1 MDGELLDTTIVEEL
15 DAAKLTAKQKRF
27 VQEYL
32 VILDGTKAARK
43 AGYSLN
49 CAHQQAY
56 ENLRKLKIRRIIDH
70 AFHIRSRACLIR
82 ARIIGPNDEIP
93 ERLR

>member
-1 MDGELLDTTIVEEL
+1 MDGELLDTTIVEGL
-15 DAAKLTAKQKRF
+15 DAAKLTGKQKRF

-32 VILDGTKAARK
+32 VVLDGTKAARK

-49 CAHQQAY
+49 CAYQQAY
-56 ENLRKLKIRRIIDH
+56 ENLRKPKIRRIIDR
-70 AFHIRSRACLIR
+70 AFHIRNRACLIR
-82 ARIIGPNDEIP
+82 ARIIAPNDEVP